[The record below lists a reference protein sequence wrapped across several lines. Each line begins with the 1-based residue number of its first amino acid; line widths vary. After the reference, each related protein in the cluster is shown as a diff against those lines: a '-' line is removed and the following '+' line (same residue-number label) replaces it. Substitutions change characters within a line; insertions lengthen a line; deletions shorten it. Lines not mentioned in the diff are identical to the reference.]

1 MKALTL
7 VLLMTC
13 AASAQDNG
21 FFATAPWM
29 QPDGG
34 GLIGDWNQGGRYS
47 VTNYGAQATGIRPS
61 YYVPAYRPYHYD
73 SVDALKYRLRQNAH
87 AHEMELQAQQQNFE
101 LQNIRDEI
109 RRSRMR
115 QRW

>member
-13 AASAQDNG
+13 AASAQNNG

-29 QPDGG
+29 QPGGG

-47 VTNYGAQATGIRPS
+47 INNYGAQATGIRPS
-61 YYVPAYRPYHYD
+61 YYVPAYRPYQYYD
-73 SVDALKYRLRQNAH
+73 QDDSISRFRQWQYN
-87 AHEMELQAQQQNFE
+87 QE
-101 LQNIRDEI
+101 LQNISNELG
-109 RRSRMR
+109 R
-115 QRW
+115 QRRWGRNW